1 MQILAVTAV
10 EAEAEAVRSCGFD
23 EVVVA
28 GIGRTN
34 AAVTTTRAMLALGP
48 FDVVLSVGI
57 AGALP
62 NSDLA
67 IGDLVAA
74 CHCWYAE
81 EGIITPEGWR
91 DMESLGFPLGDFSGN
106 AVPCDKALVASLGD
120 AVTICDIATVA
131 TCSGTDQAATMLV
144 ERTGC
149 SAEAMEGAAVV
160 HTATILGAAATE
172 IRAISNTTG
181 DRPTQTW
188 DINTALQTLT
198 DGMPAL
204 IDRIRQDNTGAA

>member
-1 MQILAVTAV
+1 MNILAVTAV
-10 EAEAEAVRSCGFD
+10 ETEAEAIRSCGFD

-48 FDVVLSVGI
+48 FDAVLSIGI

-62 NSDLA
+62 QSDLA
-67 IGDLVAA
+67 IGDLIAA

-91 DMESLGFPLGDFSGN
+91 DIKALGFPLGPFEGN
-106 AVPCDKALVASLGD
+106 AVPCDQMLIRQLAD
-120 AVTICDIATVA
+120 AVTVCDIATVA
-131 TCSGTDQAATMLV
+131 TCSGTDQAAASIV

-149 SAEAMEGAAVV
+149 AAEAMEGAAVV
-160 HTATILGAAATE
+160 HTATMLGAAALE
-172 IRAISNTTG
+172 IRAVSNTTG
-181 DRPTQTW
+181 DRANQKW
-188 DINTALQTLT
+188 DIAAALQALAE
-198 DGMPAL
+198 GMPAL
-204 IDRIRQDNTGAA
+204 VHCLRRGDAEAA